1 MNIYLINSLSIL
13 AGIFSCNLILDYTKR
28 MERMER
34 YYTIQLTY
42 LCERLAESSK
52 KYNELEL
59 VYKQEINGKIIP
71 DETVNSLHE
80 ESFDEKESLQEE
92 ALQEEALQE
101 EALHEEA
108 LQEEALQEE
117 AFDEVEALQEE
128 ALQEEALQEEALQEE
143 AFYEV
148 EALQEEALQEEA
160 LQEEALQ
167 EEAFEEIENE
177 YVTTT
182 PELNLKEFVQ
192 FYLFGT

>member
-80 ESFDEKESLQEE
+80 ESFDE
-92 ALQEEALQE
+92 
-101 EALHEEA
+101 
-108 LQEEALQEE
+108 
-117 AFDEVEALQEE
+117 
-128 ALQEEALQEEALQEE
+128 EE

-148 EALQEEALQEEA
+148 EALQEEAFYEVEALQEEA

>member
-101 EALHEEA
+101 EAL
-108 LQEEALQEE
+108 QE
-117 AFDEVEALQEE
+117 EALQEE

-143 AFYEV
+143 HARRSIARRALHEESFDEEEAFYEV
-148 EALQEEALQEEA
+148 EALQEEA

>member
-101 EALHEEA
+101 EA
-108 LQEEALQEE
+108 
-117 AFDEVEALQEE
+117 FDEVEALQEE

>member
-101 EALHEEA
+101 EAFDEVEA

-160 LQEEALQ
+160 LQEEA
-167 EEAFEEIENE
+167 FEEIENE